1 MALIFLLLV
10 SQVYKHS
17 VNSTSSR
24 TEEKSNPEELPL
36 ANAIVQE
43 RKSEKRPIILPYLKE
58 EDFEYVE
65 PWDSFFRQKHNVLMK
80 KIDWHNHE
88 HIAAEKARQGPG
100 EQGKAFK
107 LTDPND
113 ININN
118 QLLRV
123 NGYWARASD
132 ISMINYNNKFT

>member
-1 MALIFLLLV
+1 M

-17 VNSTSSR
+17 FNSTSSR
-24 TEEKSNPEELPL
+24 TEDGIIPEDLPR
-36 ANAIVQE
+36 ANEIV
-43 RKSEKRPIILPYLKE
+43 RKAEKRPVVLPYLKE
-58 EDFEYVE
+58 EEFEYVE
-65 PWDSFFRQKHNVLMK
+65 PWDSFFKQKHNVLMTK
-80 KIDWHNHE
+80 VDWHDQE

-107 LTDPND
+107 LSDPSD
-113 ININN
+113 IEMNN

-132 ISMINYNNKFT
+132 IISVNRSVADIRHPL